1 MRASTAVEDY
11 LKGVFA
17 LAVAGGVSTSAIASA
32 LEVSAASASS
42 MIRRLRDAGLVD
54 WEPGGHIELTDDG
67 WRAALDIV
75 RRHRLVETFLH
86 QVVGLELWEIH
97 DEAER
102 MEHAVSERLVDR
114 IDEMLG
120 HPEVDPHGHPIPAPG
135 AERYVEPDL
144 AALSAVDVGVRAVVE
159 RVSDHD
165 TPALA
170 HLVQLGLRP
179 GAQVQVVERAAFGG
193 PTWVE
198 VEGARHALGDQ
209 LLGSVHCRLSEGL
222 DERRNV

>member
-32 LEVSAASASS
+32 LDVQPASASS

-144 AALSAVDVGVRAVVE
+144 VALSAVDVGVRAVVE

-179 GAQVQVVERAAFGG
+179 GAEVEVVERAAFGG

-198 VEGARHALGDQ
+198 VDGARHALGDQ
-209 LLGSVHCRLSEGL
+209 LLRSVHCRQSVAL
-222 DERRNV
+222 DE

>member
-1 MRASTAVEDY
+1 MQASIAVEDY
-11 LKGVFA
+11 LKEVCA
-17 LAVAGGVSTSAIASA
+17 LTVAGRVSNSAIADA
-32 LEVSAASASS
+32 LQVSPASASS

-54 WEPGGHIELTDDG
+54 WEPGGDIELTADG
-67 WRAALDIV
+67 WRAALDVV

-86 QVVGLELWEIH
+86 EVVGLELWEIH

-120 HPEVDPHGHPIPAPG
+120 HPEVDPHGHAIPAPG
-135 AERYVEPDL
+135 AERHVEPDL
-144 AALSAVDVGVRAVVE
+144 LALSAVDLGVRVSVE
-159 RVSDHD
+159 SVSDHD

-170 HLVQLGLRP
+170 HLVHLGLRP
-179 GAQVQVVERAAFGG
+179 GAEVEVVERAAFGG

-198 VEGARHALGDQ
+198 VDGVRHALGDQ
-209 LLGSVHCRLSEGL
+209 LLDLVRCRLSSAS
-222 DERRNV
+222 R

>member
-11 LKGVFA
+11 LKGVLA
-17 LAVAGGVSTSAIASA
+17 LAVAGRVSNSAIANA
-32 LEVSAASASS
+32 LNVSRASASS
-42 MIRRLRDAGLVD
+42 MVRRLSDAGLVD

-67 WRAALDIV
+67 WRSALDVV
-75 RRHRLVETFLH
+75 RRHRLVETFLY

-102 MEHAVSERLVDR
+102 MEHTVSDRLVDR

-120 HPEVDPHGHPIPAPG
+120 YPEVDPHGHSIPAPG
-135 AERYVEPDL
+135 AERYEEPQL
-144 AALSAVDVGVRAVVE
+144 LTLSAIDVGVRASVVC
-159 RVSDHD
+159 VHDHD

-170 HLVQLGLRP
+170 HLVQLGVRP
-179 GAQVQVVERAAFGG
+179 GTEVVVVERAAFGG

-198 VEGARHALGDQ
+198 VDGARHAFGDQ
-209 LLGSVHCRLSEGL
+209 LLGSVRCSLSSGS
-222 DERRNV
+222 R

>member
-1 MRASTAVEDY
+1 
-11 LKGVFA
+11 
-17 LAVAGGVSTSAIASA
+17 
-32 LEVSAASASS
+32 
-42 MIRRLRDAGLVD
+42 MIRRLRDAGLVE
-54 WEPGGHIELTDDG
+54 WEPGGRIELTDDG
-67 WRAALDIV
+67 WRTALDIV

-86 QVVGLELWEIH
+86 QVVGLELWEVH

-144 AALSAVDVGVRAVVE
+144 LDLSAVDVGVRASVE
-159 RVSDHD
+159 SVSDHD
-165 TPALA
+165 APALA
-170 HLVQLGLRP
+170 HLAQLGLLP
-179 GAQVQVVERAAFGG
+179 GAQVEVVERAAFGG

-198 VEGARHALGDQ
+198 VDGARHALGDQ
-209 LLGSVHCRLSEGL
+209 LLRSVRCRVSSGSR
-222 DERRNV
+222 

>member
-1 MRASTAVEDY
+1 MQASTAVEDY
-11 LKGVFA
+11 LKAVCA
-17 LAVAGGVSTSAIASA
+17 LAVSGRVSNSAIADG
-32 LEVSAASASS
+32 LQVSSASASS
-42 MIRRLRDAGLVD
+42 MIRRLSEAGLVD

-67 WRAALDIV
+67 WRAALDVV
-75 RRHRLVETFLH
+75 RRHRLLETFLH
-86 QVVGLELWEIH
+86 EVVGLELWEVH

-102 MEHAVSERLVDR
+102 MEHAVSKRLVDR

-120 HPEVDPHGHPIPAPG
+120 HPKVDPHGHAIPVPG

-144 AALSAVDVGVRAVVE
+144 LALSAVDVGERASVE
-159 RVSDHD
+159 SVSDHD

-179 GAQVQVVERAAFGG
+179 GAEVKVVERAAFGG

-198 VEGARHALGDQ
+198 VDGVRHALGDQ
-209 LLGSVHCRLSEGL
+209 LLDMVHCRLSPAP
-222 DERRNV
+222 

>member
-1 MRASTAVEDY
+1 MRASTAIEDY

-17 LAVAGGVSTSAIASA
+17 LSVSGGVSTSAIASA

-42 MIRRLRDAGLVD
+42 MIRRLRDSGLVD

-97 DEAER
+97 DEAEQ

-120 HPEVDPHGHPIPAPG
+120 YPEVDPHGHPIPAAG

-144 AALSAVDVGVRAVVE
+144 VALSAVEVGVRAGVVS
-159 RVSDHD
+159 VSDHD
-165 TPALA
+165 TLALA

-179 GAQVQVVERAAFGG
+179 GADVEVVERAAFGG

-198 VEGARHALGDQ
+198 VDGARHALGDQ
-209 LLGSVHCRLSEGL
+209 LLRSVRCRLFVGL
-222 DERRNV
+222 GEQQNV

>member
-1 MRASTAVEDY
+1 MRATTAVEDY

-17 LAVAGGVSTSAIASA
+17 LAVAGGVSTSAIAKA
-32 LEVSAASASS
+32 LEVSPASASS

-67 WRAALDIV
+67 WRTALDIV

-86 QVVGLELWEIH
+86 QVVGLELWEVH

-135 AERYVEPDL
+135 AARYVEPDL
-144 AALSAVDVGVRAVVE
+144 LDLSAVDVGVRASVE
-159 RVSDHD
+159 WVSDHD

-179 GAQVQVVERAAFGG
+179 GAEVEVVERAAFGG

-198 VEGARHALGDQ
+198 VNGARHALGDQ
-209 LLGSVHCRLSEGL
+209 LLQSVRCRVSSGSR
-222 DERRNV
+222 

>member
-1 MRASTAVEDY
+1 MRASAAVEDY

-32 LEVSAASASS
+32 LEVSSASASS
-42 MIRRLRDAGLVD
+42 MIRRLRDGGLVD
-54 WEPGGHIELTDDG
+54 WEPGSHIELTDDG

-86 QVVGLELWEIH
+86 EVVGLELWEIH

-120 HPEVDPHGHPIPAPG
+120 HPQVDPHGHPIPAPG

-144 AALSAVDVGVRAVVE
+144 VALSVVDVGVRVGVAS
-159 RVSDHD
+159 VSDHD
-165 TPALA
+165 TLALA
-170 HLVQLGLRP
+170 YLVQLGLRP
-179 GAQVQVVERAAFGG
+179 GAEVEVVERAAFGG

-198 VEGARHALGDQ
+198 VNGARHALGDQ
-209 LLGSVHCRLSEGL
+209 LLESVRCRLSVGQE
-222 DERRNV
+222 

>member
-1 MRASTAVEDY
+1 
-11 LKGVFA
+11 
-17 LAVAGGVSTSAIASA
+17 
-32 LEVSAASASS
+32 

-54 WEPGGHIELTDDG
+54 WEPGGDIELTADG
-67 WRAALDIV
+67 WRAALDVV

-86 QVVGLELWEIH
+86 EVVGLELWEIH

-120 HPEVDPHGHPIPAPG
+120 NPEVDPHGHAIPAPG

-144 AALSAVDVGVRAVVE
+144 LELSALDLGVRARVE
-159 RVSDHD
+159 SVSDHD

-170 HLVQLGLRP
+170 HLVQLGLCP
-179 GAQVQVVERAAFGG
+179 GAEVEVVERAAFGG

-198 VEGARHALGDQ
+198 VDGVRHALGDE
-209 LLGSVHCRLSEGL
+209 LLDLVRCRLSSAS
-222 DERRNV
+222 R